1 MADLITFSHV
11 SKDFEAGSAVADLNL
26 QIQAGELFVLVGE
39 SGSGKTTTL
48 KMINRLIEPTSGEI
62 AFDGKPLQTYP
73 VRKLRWEI
81 GYVLQQIA
89 LFPNMTVGQNIGLIP
104 ELRGWS
110 KGDISTRVDELLN
123 LVGLPA
129 TQYRDRLPAALSGGE
144 QQRVGILR
152 AFAGRPPVVLM
163 DEPFSALDPLS
174 RNQLQEL
181 VLQLHTELKMTLV
194 FVTHDMNEALRLG
207 QRIGVMRDG
216 KMVQCA
222 TPMQI
227 AKAPATDWVA
237 SFFAGASRVLLDT
250 PLRELAAF
258 GTPADAGTTPGT
270 QKLRK
275 ILPAVAAGKNVTVA
289 AESGTFKLDAQAVL
303 QFLAAKA

>member
-1 MADLITFSHV
+1 MTDLITFSHV
-11 SKDFEAGSAVADLNL
+11 NKVYDAGVAVADLNL
-26 QIQAGELFVLVGE
+26 KIREGELFVLVGE

-48 KMINRLIEPTSGEI
+48 KIINRLIEPTEGEI
-62 AFDGKPLQTYP
+62 TFNGKPLTSYP
-73 VRKLRWEI
+73 VRTLRWDI

-89 LFPNMTVGQNIGLIP
+89 LFPNMTVGQNVGLIP
-104 ELRGWS
+104 ELRGWP
-110 KGDISTRVDELLN
+110 KAEVSTRIDELLN

-129 TQYRDRLPAALSGGE
+129 AQYRDRLPKELSGGE

-152 AFAGRPPVVLM
+152 AFAGKPPVVLM

-181 VLQLHTELKMTLV
+181 VLQLHADLQMTVV
-194 FVTHDMNEALRLG
+194 FVTHDMNEAMRLG

-222 TPMQI
+222 TPTEI
-227 AKAPATDWVA
+227 AHEPATDWVA
-237 SFFAGASRVLLDT
+237 SFFAGASQVLLDT

-258 GTPADAGTTPGT
+258 GTPTASGITPGAV
-270 QKLRK
+270 KLREV
-275 ILPAVAAGKNVTVA
+275 LTSVAAGKSVTVA
-289 AESGTFKLDAQAVL
+289 AESGSFKLDAQAVL
-303 QFLAAKA
+303 RFLAAKA